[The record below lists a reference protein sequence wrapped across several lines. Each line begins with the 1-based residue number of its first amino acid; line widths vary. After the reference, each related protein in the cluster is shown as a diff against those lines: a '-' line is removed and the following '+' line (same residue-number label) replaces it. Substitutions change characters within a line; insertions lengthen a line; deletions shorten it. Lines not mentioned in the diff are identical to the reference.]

1 MTATVWLILK
11 AVAVILPILIEA
23 IQTGRIKTA
32 NEQEILDAFT
42 AANNDR
48 VKRAVDAR
56 DGPDN
61 GLPDGNDR
69 DEP

>member
-42 AANNDR
+42 AANNYR